1 MRRSYDGG
9 DSGTGGWTLNT
20 VVANGLVIG
29 AIYGLVALGL
39 TLVYKKSR
47 VLNFAH
53 GEVGMVGAF
62 VFYVAFVERHLP
74 YLVAALI
81 GVTVSA
87 GLGCLTFLLLSR
99 RRNDPLNMLIGTL
112 AVAGTLTFVANEIW
126 GPDQHFVPPPL
137 AGVSLNVAGL
147 HFVGPRLLV
156 LIAALV
162 LAVAFFVLFRTTH
175 VALLFRASAADPY
188 AASLMGIDV
197 TRLDV
202 ATWTVAG
209 ALAGLAA
216 ILVAPLV
223 GFDIFFMTLLA
234 IRGFAAALLA
244 GLTNVSGALAA
255 GLALGLAEAAL
266 TRQTTQPGL
275 PEAVLVVLVV
285 GFLLRPQATVRR
297 TA

>member
-1 MRRSYDGG
+1 
-9 DSGTGGWTLNT
+9 LNT

-62 VFYVAFVERHLP
+62 VFYVAFVEQHLP
-74 YLVAALI
+74 YLVAALMGI
-81 GVTVSA
+81 AVSA
-87 GLGCLTFLLLSR
+87 VLGCLTFLLLLR

-112 AVAGTLTFVANEIW
+112 AVGGTLIFAANEIW

-137 AGVSLNVAGL
+137 TGVSVNVVGL

-156 LIAALV
+156 LIAAVV
-162 LAVAFFVLFRTTH
+162 LAVVFFVLFRTTH
-175 VALLFRASAADPY
+175 VALLFRASATDPY
-188 AASLMGIDV
+188 AAYLMGIDV

-209 ALAGLAA
+209 ALAGTAA

-244 GLTNVSGALAA
+244 GLTNVPAALGA
-255 GLALGLAEAAL
+255 GLTLGLAEAAL

-275 PEAVLVVLVV
+275 PEAVLVVLMVL
-285 GFLLRPQATVRR
+285 FLLRPQATVRR

>member
-1 MRRSYDGG
+1 VS
-9 DSGTGGWTLNT
+9 T
-20 VVANGLVIG
+20 VISNGLVIG

-62 VFYVAFVERHLP
+62 VFYVALVEQRLP
-74 YLVAALI
+74 YLVAAFI
-81 GVTVSA
+81 GVVVAA
-87 GLGCLTFLLLSR
+87 GLGCVTFLLLLR

-112 AVAGTLTFVANEIW
+112 AVAGTLTFAANEVW

-137 AGVSLNVAGL
+137 TGVSVNAVGL

-156 LIAALV
+156 LLAAII
-162 LAVAFFVLFRTTH
+162 LAAVFFVLFRTTH

-188 AASLMGIDV
+188 AASLMGINV

-209 ALAGLAA
+209 ALAGMAA

-223 GFDIFFMTLLA
+223 GFDIFFMTLLG

-244 GLTNVSGALAA
+244 GLVNVPAALGA

-285 GFLLRPQATVRR
+285 MFLLRPQATVRR

>member
-1 MRRSYDGG
+1 M
-9 DSGTGGWTLNT
+9 NT
-20 VVANGLVIG
+20 VIANGLVIG
-29 AIYGLVALGL
+29 AIYGLVALGI

-62 VFYVAFVERHLP
+62 VFYVAFVEQHLP
-74 YLVAALI
+74 YLIAALI
-81 GVTVSA
+81 GIAVSA
-87 GLGCLTFLLLSR
+87 GLGCLTFLLLLR

-112 AVAGTLTFVANEIW
+112 AVGGTLTFAANEIW

-137 AGVSLNVAGL
+137 TGVSVNVVGL

-156 LIAALV
+156 LIAAV
-162 LAVAFFVLFRTTH
+162 ALAVVFFVLFRTTH
-175 VALLFRASAADPY
+175 VALLFRASATDPY

-209 ALAGLAA
+209 ALAGTAA

-244 GLTNVSGALAA
+244 GLTNVPAALGA
-255 GLALGLAEAAL
+255 GLTLGLAEAAL

-275 PEAVLVVLVV
+275 PEAVLVVLMVL
-285 GFLLRPQATVRR
+285 FLLRPQATVRR

>member
-1 MRRSYDGG
+1 MD
-9 DSGTGGWTLNT
+9 T

-29 AIYGLVALGL
+29 AIYGLVALGI

-62 VFYVAFVERHLP
+62 AFYVALVQQHLP

-81 GVTVSA
+81 GIAVSA
-87 GLGCLTFLLLSR
+87 GLGCVTFLLLLR
-99 RRNDPLNMLIGTL
+99 RRSDPLNMLIGTL
-112 AVAGTLTFVANEIW
+112 AVAGTLIFAADEIW

-137 AGVSLNVAGL
+137 TGTSLDVAGL
-147 HFVGPRLLV
+147 HFAGPRLLV
-156 LIAALV
+156 LVAAAV
-162 LAVAFFVLFRTTH
+162 LAAVFFVLFRTTH

-188 AASLMGIDV
+188 AASLMGVNV

-209 ALAGLAA
+209 ALAGMAA

-234 IRGFAAALLA
+234 IRGFAAALVA
-244 GLTNVSGALAA
+244 GLVNVPAALGA
-255 GLALGLAEAAL
+255 GLAIGLAEAAL

-275 PEAVLVVLVV
+275 PEAVLVGLVV
-285 GFLLRPQATVRR
+285 LFLLRPQAAVRR

>member
-1 MRRSYDGG
+1 VIS
-9 DSGTGGWTLNT
+9 
-20 VVANGLVIG
+20 NGLVIG

-62 VFYVAFVERHLP
+62 VFYVALVEQRLP
-74 YLVAALI
+74 YLVAAFI
-81 GVTVSA
+81 GVVVAA
-87 GLGCLTFLLLSR
+87 GLGCVTFLLLLR

-112 AVAGTLTFVANEIW
+112 AVAGTLTFAANEVW

-137 AGVSLNVAGL
+137 TGVSVNVVGL

-156 LIAALV
+156 LLAAII
-162 LAVAFFVLFRTTH
+162 LAAVFFVLFRTTH

-188 AASLMGIDV
+188 AASLMGINV

-209 ALAGLAA
+209 ALAGMAA

-223 GFDIFFMTLLA
+223 GFDIFFMTLLG

-244 GLTNVSGALAA
+244 GLVNVPAALGA

-285 GFLLRPQATVRR
+285 MFLLRPQATVRR

>member
-1 MRRSYDGG
+1 MS
-9 DSGTGGWTLNT
+9 T
-20 VVANGLVIG
+20 VISNGLVIG

-62 VFYVAFVERHLP
+62 VFYVALVEQRLP
-74 YLVAALI
+74 YLVAAFI
-81 GVTVSA
+81 GVVVAA
-87 GLGCLTFLLLSR
+87 GLGCVTFLLLLR

-112 AVAGTLTFVANEIW
+112 AVAGTLTFAANEVW

-137 AGVSLNVAGL
+137 TGVSVNVVGL

-156 LIAALV
+156 LLAAII
-162 LAVAFFVLFRTTH
+162 LAAVFFVLFRTTH

-188 AASLMGIDV
+188 AASLMGINV

-209 ALAGLAA
+209 ALAGVAA

-223 GFDIFFMTLLA
+223 GFDIFFMTLLG

-244 GLTNVSGALAA
+244 GLVNVPAALGA

-285 GFLLRPQATVRR
+285 MFLLRPQATVRR

>member
-1 MRRSYDGG
+1 LTTILS
-9 DSGTGGWTLNT
+9 
-20 VVANGLVIG
+20 NGLVIG
-29 AIYGLVALGL
+29 AIYGLVALGV
-39 TLVYKKSR
+39 TLVYKKSG

-62 VFYVAFVERHLP
+62 VFYVLFVEQRLP
-74 YLVAALI
+74 YLLAAAGGVATSAL
-81 GVTVSA
+81 
-87 GLGCLTFLLLSR
+87 LGCATFLLLSR
-99 RRNDPLNMLIGTL
+99 RRTDPLNMLIGTL

-137 AGVSLNVAGL
+137 AGVNVTVAGL

-156 LIAALV
+156 LVAGVV

-175 VALLFRASAADPY
+175 VALLFRASATDPY
-188 AASLMGIDV
+188 AATLMGVNV

-209 ALAGLAA
+209 ALAGMAA

-223 GFDIFFMTLLA
+223 
-234 IRGFAAALLA
+234 
-244 GLTNVSGALAA
+244 

-285 GFLLRPQATVRR
+285 VFLLRPQATVRR

>member
-1 MRRSYDGG
+1 MD
-9 DSGTGGWTLNT
+9 T

-29 AIYGLVALGL
+29 AIYGLVALGI

-62 VFYVAFVERHLP
+62 AFYVALVQQHLP

-81 GVTVSA
+81 GIAVSA
-87 GLGCLTFLLLSR
+87 GLGCVTFLLLLR
-99 RRNDPLNMLIGTL
+99 RRSDPLNMLIGTL
-112 AVAGTLTFVANEIW
+112 AVAGTLIFAADEIW

-137 AGVSLNVAGL
+137 TGTSLDVAGL
-147 HFVGPRLLV
+147 HFAGPRLLV
-156 LIAALV
+156 LVAAAV
-162 LAVAFFVLFRTTH
+162 LAAVFFVLFRTTH

-188 AASLMGIDV
+188 AASLMGINV

-209 ALAGLAA
+209 ALAGMAA

-234 IRGFAAALLA
+234 IRGFAAALVA
-244 GLTNVSGALAA
+244 GLVNVPAALGA
-255 GLALGLAEAAL
+255 GLAIGLAEAAL

-275 PEAVLVVLVV
+275 PEAVLVGLVV
-285 GFLLRPQATVRR
+285 LFLLRPQAAVRR